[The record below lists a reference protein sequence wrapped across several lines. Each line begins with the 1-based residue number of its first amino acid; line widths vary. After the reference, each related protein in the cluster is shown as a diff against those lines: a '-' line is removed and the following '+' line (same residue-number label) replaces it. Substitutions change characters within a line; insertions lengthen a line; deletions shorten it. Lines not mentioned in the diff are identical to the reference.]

1 MQSIFGEVCIA
12 LRIFFTLPVTVVS
25 GERVF
30 SKLKLIKSYLRPT
43 MSQERLNN
51 LAILSIESLLAL
63 KRNFKDLID
72 DFASK
77 KARHLAFGISHWQ
90 VK

>member
-1 MQSIFGEVCIA
+1 MQSIFGEVWIA
-12 LRIFFTLPVTVVS
+12 LRIFCTLPVTVAS

-30 SKLKLIKSYLRPT
+30 RKLKLIKSYLRST

-51 LAILSIESLLAL
+51 LAILSIESQLAL
-63 KRNFKDLID
+63 RLNFKDLIE

-77 KARHLAFGISHWQ
+77 KARRLAFGI
-90 VK
+90 